1 MLSCKKELFSLPE
14 QTHYLNCAYMSPVSK
29 AVEAAGITGIRSKR
43 MPGAV
48 KPHDFFETAGQT
60 KNLFASLINAP
71 AHAISIIA
79 SASYGIATVAK
90 NVDVSAGQNIVIVGE
105 QFPSNVYSWMRKAEE
120 TGATIRTVQAPEDVN
135 ERGKRWNERV
145 LEAIDKDTAV
155 VAMAHVHWADGT
167 LFDLESIGK
176 RARAV
181 NAAFIID
188 GTQSIGALPFDVSV
202 IQPDALI
209 CAGYK
214 WLMGPYS
221 IGLAYY
227 GPRFSNGTPIEE
239 NWITREGSEQFGG
252 LVAYRTTYQP
262 GADRYDVGE
271 KSNFVL
277 LPMLLQALKHLEDW
291 GISNIQ
297 RYCADLTKSFCQEI
311 KTLGFEV
318 EDPSW
323 RAQHLFGVRVRDDIP
338 MERLMNAITEAN
350 ISVSIRG
357 TAVRISPHVYN
368 NESDIQALNDVFKAV
383 ANKAVQNEKTGHSV
397 LTT

>member
-1 MLSCKKELFSLPE
+1 MPE
-14 QTHYLNCAYMSPVSK
+14 QTHYLNCAYMSPVSR
-29 AVEAAGITGIRSKR
+29 AVEAAGITGIHSKR

-48 KPHDFFETAGQT
+48 KPNDFFETAGQT
-60 KNLFASLINAP
+60 KRLFASLINAP
-71 AHAISIIA
+71 ADAISIIA
-79 SASYGIATVAK
+79 SASYGIATAVK
-90 NVDVSAGQNIVIVGE
+90 NVAVVKGQNIVIVGE
-105 QFPSNVYSWMRKAEE
+105 QFPSNVYSWMRKADE
-120 TGATIRTVQAPEDVN
+120 TGATIRTIVAPEKVKG
-135 ERGKRWNERV
+135 RGEKWNERI

-176 RARAV
+176 RTRDV

-188 GTQSIGALPFDVSV
+188 GTQSVGALPFDVSV

-227 GPRFSNGTPIEE
+227 GPRFSGGVPLEE

-252 LVAYRTTYQP
+252 LVKYRNTYQQ

-271 KSNFVL
+271 KSNFIL
-277 LPMLLQALKHLEDW
+277 LPMLLQALRHLDDW
-291 GISNIQ
+291 GIPEIQ
-297 RYCADLTKSFCQEI
+297 EYCADLTKSFCKEI

-323 RAQHLFGVRVRDDIP
+323 RAQHLFGVRVRDDIS

-368 NESDIQALNDVFKAV
+368 DESDLQALKDVFKAV
-383 ANKAVQNEKTGHSV
+383 VHKTGQSKKTGHTV
-397 LTT
+397 LTP